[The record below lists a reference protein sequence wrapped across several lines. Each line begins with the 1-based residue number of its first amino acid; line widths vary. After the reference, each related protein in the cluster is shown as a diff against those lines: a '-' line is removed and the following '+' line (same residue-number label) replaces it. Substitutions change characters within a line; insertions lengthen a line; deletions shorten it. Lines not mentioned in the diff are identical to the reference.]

1 MVSESVY
8 ELWLLQRNT
17 TKPKRATVACVG
29 KWQTK
34 EQKHVEML
42 RMLKE
47 FKEVKE
53 C

>member
-1 MVSESVY
+1 MVWHDMTGLE
-8 ELWLLQRNT
+8 R
-17 TKPKRATVACVG
+17 KPKRATVACVG

-42 RMLKE
+42 GMLKK
-47 FKEVKE
+47 FKKVKNVKE